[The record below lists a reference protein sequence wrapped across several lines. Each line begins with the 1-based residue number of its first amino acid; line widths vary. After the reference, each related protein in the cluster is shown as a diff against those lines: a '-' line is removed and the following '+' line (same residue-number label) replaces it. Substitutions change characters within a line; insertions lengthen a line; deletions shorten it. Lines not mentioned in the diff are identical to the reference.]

1 MRSDTASSFQSYTAT
16 SLSIRLAWTP
26 FVIKGECGFWMW
38 NLEIGPKLHEGPI
51 LEPDL
56 ITDAISAFM
65 IIPLSDS
72 EMTLNA
78 AAWNSERTYEHWPRK
93 VQDCHLQMRPRV
105 LFDFRVTN
113 SLAKLDPHSSSVLP
127 WDFSWVPPLRGSR
140 LHFLMLMNRLPS
152 FQVPVAS
159 HDLLSPDFQC
169 PGPADPKIFQGTLIF
184 KTESFLEAKRY

>member
-26 FVIKGECGFWMW
+26 FVIKGECGFWMR

-78 AAWNSERTYEHWPRK
+78 AAWNSERTYGH
-93 VQDCHLQMRPRV
+93 
-105 LFDFRVTN
+105 
-113 SLAKLDPHSSSVLP
+113 
-127 WDFSWVPPLRGSR
+127 
-140 LHFLMLMNRLPS
+140 
-152 FQVPVAS
+152 
-159 HDLLSPDFQC
+159 
-169 PGPADPKIFQGTLIF
+169 
-184 KTESFLEAKRY
+184 